1 MRAIKTFLIL
11 SHRYIGIPLSFM
23 FVLWFVSGF
32 FMIYT
37 GGMPKVTPDMQID
50 GSEPLDFR
58 AVKLSPAQALEVAG
72 YDAPAATLRM
82 VLGRPVYELGDPG
95 YSSTFVFADDG
106 RLMQPLSVEQSAE
119 LASHFLDI
127 PVEQFHYTETMEDHT
142 DQWTFTVQRD
152 LPLHKFSVDDG
163 LGTEVYVSPDNAIVS
178 TYTTTQSRILS
189 WLGTIPHWLYFEGL
203 RDNQPLWYRIIVW
216 SSALGCVSAVLGLFL
231 GVTQFRKN
239 LRPFELKR
247 AIPYR
252 GLMRWHYILGCLF
265 GITTLTWVFSGLV
278 SMEPWDWTN
287 ANGVSVSSG
296 ALSGSELKLQQFPT
310 LNAVDW
316 AQVSEYP
323 VKQVDFR
330 RVLGEP
336 YLLADF
342 TPDTGSL
349 GGKRDRL
356 HQPYN
361 INGQLQSQSALV
373 DPQSGSVRQ
382 GFDPAV
388 LTATLDASISDAG
401 VTSYEVLDEYDD
413 YYYSRGNQLPLPVLR
428 VKFDDPNESWIYV
441 DPRQG
446 QILSLIH
453 KYSRIERW
461 LYSGLHSLDFAF
473 WYHKRP
479 LWDIGVLFLM
489 SGGLATSVLGLYFGL
504 RRLKTDFAGLI
515 GKLSRKKATQE
526 LQQIA

>member
-1 MRAIKTFLIL
+1 MRAFKSFLIL

-50 GSEPLDFR
+50 GSEPVDFS
-58 AVKLSPAQALEVAG
+58 AVKLSPAEAQEQAG
-72 YDAPAATLRM
+72 YDAPAATLRT

-106 RLMQPLSVEQSAE
+106 QLMQPLSVEQSAE

-127 PVEQFHYTETMEDHT
+127 PVEQFNFSETLEDHT

-163 LGTEVYVSPDNAIVS
+163 FGTEVYVSAENALVS
-178 TYTTTQSRILS
+178 TYTTTQSRVLS

-203 RDNQPLWYRIIVW
+203 RDNQPLWYRIVVW
-216 SSALGCVSAVLGLFL
+216 SSALGCVSAVLGLIL
-231 GVTQFRKN
+231 GVTQFRKQVK
-239 LRPFELKR
+239 PFELKR

-252 GLMRWHYILGCLF
+252 GLMRWHYVLGCLF
-265 GITTLTWVFSGLV
+265 GITTFTWVFSGLV

-287 ANGVSVSSG
+287 ANGVQLSSS
-296 ALSGSELKLQQFPT
+296 ALTGSELELPQFPA

-316 AQVSEYP
+316 SQVSEYP

-330 RVLGEP
+330 RVLGAQ
-336 YLLADF
+336 YLLASF
-342 TPDTGSL
+342 TPTTDTL

-373 DPQSGSVRQ
+373 DPLSGRVQ
-382 GFDPAV
+382 AGFDAGV
-388 LTATLDASISDAG
+388 LAAALDASITEADI
-401 VTSYEVLDEYDD
+401 TEYEVMNGYDD
-413 YYYSRGNQLPLPVLR
+413 YYYSRGDQLPLPVLR

-441 DPRQG
+441 DLNQG
-446 QILSLIH
+446 QPLSLVH
-453 KYSRIERW
+453 KYSRVERW

-473 WYHKRP
+473 WYSKRP

-489 SGGLATSVLGLYFGL
+489 TGGLATSMLGLYFGL
-504 RRLKTDFAGLI
+504 RRLKADVKALI
-515 GKLSRKKATQE
+515 NKVSRKKNAQE
-526 LQQIA
+526 LPHVA

>member
-1 MRAIKTFLIL
+1 MRAIKTFFIL

-23 FVLWFVSGF
+23 FVMWFVSGF
-32 FMIYT
+32 FMIYA

-50 GSEPLDFR
+50 GSEPIDFS
-58 AVKLSPAQALEVAG
+58 AVTVSPAQAQELAG
-72 YDAPAATLRM
+72 YDVPAATLRTI
-82 VLGRPVYELGDPG
+82 LGRPVYELGDPG
-95 YSSTFVFADDG
+95 YSSAFVYADDG
-106 RLMQPLSVEQSAE
+106 KLMQSLSVEQSAE
-119 LASHFLDI
+119 LASRFLDI
-127 PVEQFHYTETMEDHT
+127 PLNQFHYSETMEDHT

-152 LPLHKFSVDDG
+152 LPLHKFLVDDG

-178 TYTTTQSRILS
+178 TYTTTQSRVLS
-189 WLGTIPHWLYFEGL
+189 WLGTSPHWLYFEGL
-203 RDNQPLWYRIIVW
+203 RDNQPLWYRIVVW
-216 SSALGCVSAVLGLFL
+216 SSVLGCVSAVLGLFL
-231 GVTQFRKN
+231 GVMQFRKN
-239 LRPFELKR
+239 VKPFDIKR

-278 SMEPWDWTN
+278 SMEPWEWTN
-287 ANGVSVSSG
+287 ATGVSVPSS
-296 ALSGSELKLQQFPT
+296 ALSRSELKLQEFPK
-310 LNAVDW
+310 LNVVNW
-316 AQVSEYP
+316 GQVSEYP
-323 VKQVDFR
+323 VKQIDFR
-330 RVLGEP
+330 RVMGAP

-342 TPDTGSL
+342 SPDSGSL

-373 DPQSGSVRQ
+373 DPQSGRLQQ
-382 GFDPAV
+382 GFDPSLLA
-388 LTATLDASISDAG
+388 TTLDESITEAG
-401 VTSYEVLDEYDD
+401 VTDYEVLDEYDD

-428 VKFDDPNESWIYV
+428 VKLDDANESWIYV
-441 DPRQG
+441 DPLQG
-446 QILSLIH
+446 QVLSLIH

-489 SGGLATSVLGLYFGL
+489 AGGLATSILALYFSM
-504 RRLKTDFAGLI
+504 RRLKLDLAALIRKLAG
-515 GKLSRKKATQE
+515 RKSAQGI
-526 LQQIA
+526 QHVA

>member
-1 MRAIKTFLIL
+1 MRAFKTLLIL

-50 GSEPLDFR
+50 GSEPVDFS
-58 AVKLSPAQALEVAG
+58 AVKISPARAQQLAD
-72 YDAPAATLRM
+72 YDAPAATLRTI
-82 VLGRPVYELGDPG
+82 LGRPVYELGDPG

-106 RLMQPLSVEQSAE
+106 QFMQPLSVEQSLE
-119 LASHFLDI
+119 LASRFLDI
-127 PVEQFHYTETMEDHT
+127 PSDQFRFTETLEDHT

-163 LGTEVYVSPDNAIVS
+163 FGTEVYVSADNALVS
-178 TYTTTQSRILS
+178 TYTTTQSRALA

-203 RDNQPLWYRIIVW
+203 RDNQPLWYRIVVW
-216 SSALGCVSAVLGLFL
+216 SSGLGCISAVLGLAL

-239 LRPFELKR
+239 VQPFELKR

-265 GITTLTWVFSGLV
+265 GITTFTWVFSGLV

-287 ANGVSVSSG
+287 ANGVSLSPD
-296 ALSGSELKLQQFPT
+296 ALTGSELKLQEFPS
-310 LNAVDW
+310 LDAVDW
-316 AQVSEYP
+316 AQISEYP
-323 VKQVDFR
+323 VKQVDFK
-330 RVLGEP
+330 RVLGAP
-336 YLLADF
+336 YLLAGF
-342 TPDTGSL
+342 TPDTGAL

-361 INGQLQSQSALV
+361 INGQLQSQSVLV
-373 DPQSGSVRQ
+373 EPLSGRVKT
-382 GFDPAV
+382 GFDAAV
-388 LTATLDASISDAG
+388 LAATLDESIYEAG
-401 VTSYEVLDEYDD
+401 VTEYEVLQDYDD

-428 VKFDDPNESWIYV
+428 VKFDDPNQSWIYV
-441 DPRQG
+441 DPEQG
-446 QILSLIH
+446 QPLSLIH

-473 WYHKRP
+473 WYSKRP
-479 LWDIGVLFLM
+479 LWDIGVLLLM
-489 SGGLATSVLGLYFGL
+489 AGGLVTSMLGLYFGL
-504 RRLKTDFAGLI
+504 RRLKADLTALI
-515 GKLSRKKATQE
+515 NKVSRKKNTQE
-526 LQQIA
+526 LPHVA